1 MALQRRVAHTT
12 HRLSTRRTGMGAQV
26 KKTVR
31 RRKDFLP
38 HASDSAPI
46 SGAHRKDRMP
56 CSGRVVREEGG
67 ERKWRRVRGGRSL
80 LSSAQQHE
88 PHFPTLMSYC

>member
-1 MALQRRVAHTT
+1 MALERRVAHTT

-67 ERKWRRVRGGRSL
+67 GRRKEREEGERREVPVQFS
-80 LSSAQQHE
+80 
-88 PHFPTLMSYC
+88 TTT

>member
-1 MALQRRVAHTT
+1 
-12 HRLSTRRTGMGAQV
+12 MGAQV

-67 ERKWRRVRGGRSL
+67 GQRKEREERERREVPVQFSTTASASFSHINVL
-80 LSSAQQHE
+80 LLKFEGNYH
-88 PHFPTLMSYC
+88 CV

>member
-1 MALQRRVAHTT
+1 MALERRVAHTT

-38 HASDSAPI
+38 QASDSAPI
-46 SGAHRKDRMP
+46 SGAHRKDKMP
-56 CSGRVVREEGG
+56 CSGRVVWEEGGGRRKEREEG
-67 ERKWRRVRGGRSL
+67 ERREVPVQFS
-80 LSSAQQHE
+80 
-88 PHFPTLMSYC
+88 TTT

>member
-1 MALQRRVAHTT
+1 
-12 HRLSTRRTGMGAQV
+12 MGAQV

-56 CSGRVVREEGG
+56 CSGRAVKEEGE
-67 ERKWRRVRGGRSL
+67 ERKGRRVGGGRYL
-80 LSSAQQHE
+80 FSSVQQHQ
-88 PHFPTLMSYC
+88 PRFPTLMSYC